1 MRRRAFILVT
11 FGCTLA
17 CTLACAPP
25 RSAADHLDLLIRN
38 ARIVDGTGNP
48 WFRGDIA
55 VRGDQIVAVGRL
67 GQRDATR
74 TIDAADRVVAPGFI
88 DMMAGSAVPL
98 LVDSVSAA
106 SKLYQG
112 VTTILVGEGD
122 TDAPQGGEMRPDS
135 ITIGGRR
142 ATWRSF
148 GDYLALLDSHRL
160 GLNIV
165 QDVGATQVRREVIGE
180 LDRRPTPQQVTAMQ
194 RLIEEAMRA
203 GSVGVSSALIYPP
216 ATYASTDELIAL
228 TKASSPFGG
237 TYFTHMRNEGND
249 LLPAIREAIRI
260 GVGGGVPVHIY
271 HLKAAGK
278 ENWGLMSK
286 AIVLIDSARAV
297 GISVTADF
305 YPYIR
310 NGISLTSFLDP
321 HHYAEGSEQFLKTLS
336 DPKIRRA
343 LRHEVETDTSW
354 ENWYR
359 HVGSNWDK
367 VLITGV
373 AKGVDTNFVGLS
385 IAGVAKR
392 RGVDEWTAFF
402 DLLPQGVIEVAPESM
417 DEAQKVLALKAP
429 FVAIDNDQPPTDPTR
444 VRSSHPRAFGT
455 FPRILALYVR
465 EEHVISLEEAVRK
478 MTSLPANIL
487 SLHNRGRIAPGMAAD
502 LVMFDPMKVQDRATY
517 EKPLVYST
525 GIDLVVINGKIALDG
540 GRVADLG
547 AGRLLRHP
555 LPKPTA
561 IPVA

>member
-1 MRRRAFILVT
+1 MTLLLRTSIVATIGV
-11 FGCTLA
+11 LA
-17 CTLACAPP
+17 CSPARAPT
-25 RSAADHLDLLIRN
+25 DHVDLLIRN
-38 ARIVDGTGNP
+38 ARIVDGSGNP
-48 WFRGDIA
+48 WYRGDIA
-55 VRGDQIVAVGRL
+55 VRGDQIVAVGKL
-67 GQRDATR
+67 GPRDATR

-88 DMMAGSAVPL
+88 DMMAGSIIPL
-98 LVDSVSAA
+98 LVDSISAE

-112 VTTILVGEGD
+112 VTTMLVGEGD
-122 TDAPQGGEMRPDS
+122 SDAPQGGEMRPD
-135 ITIGGRR
+135 TINVGGRR
-142 ATWRSF
+142 VTWRSF
-148 GDYLALLDSHRL
+148 SDYLALIDGRRL
-160 GLNIV
+160 GLNVV

-180 LDRRPTPQQVTAMQ
+180 LDRRATPQQLSAMQ
-194 RLIEEAMRA
+194 GLVEEAMRA

-228 TKASSPFGG
+228 SKASAPFGG

-278 ENWGLMSK
+278 ENWGSMPK
-286 AIVLIDSARAV
+286 AIALIDSARAAGV
-297 GISVTADF
+297 SVTADF

-321 HHYAEGSEQFLKTLS
+321 HHYAEGSDQFLKTLS
-336 DPKIRRA
+336 DPAVRRR
-343 LRHEVETDTSW
+343 LRHEVETGTSW

-373 AKGVDTNFVGLS
+373 AKGIDTNYVGLS
-385 IAGVAKR
+385 VAGVAKR
-392 RGVDEWTAFF
+392 RGVDDWTAFF
-402 DLLPQGVIEVAPESM
+402 DLLPQGVVEVAPESM
-417 DEAQKVLALKAP
+417 NEEQKYLALRAP
-429 FVAIDNDQPPTDPTR
+429 FVAIDNDQPPTDPAR

-465 EEHVISLEEAVRK
+465 SEHVISLEEAIRK

-487 SLHNRGRIAPGMAAD
+487 SLHNRGRIAPGMIAD
-502 LVMFDPMKVQDRATY
+502 LVMFDPMKIQDQATY
-517 EKPLVYST
+517 DKPLVYST
-525 GIDLVVINGKIALDG
+525 GIDLVIINGRAAIDG
-540 GRVADLG
+540 GRVVDLG

-555 LPKPTA
+555 LPKQTA
-561 IPVA
+561 IPAA